1 MEDHNGLD
9 HLGMHFEDQ
18 NAALS
23 AILNNG
29 VEDVEAAFSTLSPAE
44 LKQLEMSVKK
54 LKMQAKVPGGNINS
68 SGMPGSHKSS
78 KLAHHPPALSFIG
91 APDGQHLM
99 QPYGANFSHQGMNGH
114 DDHGLLLHGHHHQ
127 LLDMGHLQD
136 PSLQSPLGG
145 PLIMP
150 AMPMRSHSHH
160 HSTNLPASCP
170 ILEIRDGLEYLM
182 FTYSTKGQQQE
193 YAIKT
198 EIESINIEEIPD
210 DFKAEN
216 CVYPRAFCPRDQYV
230 GNRWEYETAC
240 NDLAWK
246 LTWLNSD
253 VLAGKRGLIQR
264 AVDSYRNRLTEMRS
278 RRVIRQEKLSNGTL
292 RRRTT
297 ETGEIEG
304 TYHSRSGSGLPALPI
319 SPHMAVPMMDASGAG
334 GYPTTKGSKKS
345 RNSKVS
351 LDIAIENINEA
362 DVDEE
367 FKIKNFVYPENWGPE
382 VGASRREY
390 ERECNEIAWKL
401 AYLNKEQLLDKKGR
415 LHKAVEFYRARM
427 EQDRAG
433 IPPAPIQS
441 SGGGRMRKSKSAPGS
456 LTSLGGASES
466 GSGLSFMDS
475 SLQDSGMFDNQKQEE
490 FSAIVANTL
499 QQALSHHDLAGHD
512 LSSVV
517 NDLELN
523 GHGDGTGVYDSFHQH
538 IYDSSNGGF
547 YH

>member
-29 VEDVEAAFSTLSPAE
+29 VEDVEAAFSTLSPAA

-54 LKMQAKVPGGNINS
+54 LKMKTSGPGSAGS
-68 SGMPGSHKSS
+68 SGMLGSHKGA
-78 KLAHHPPALSFIG
+78 KHAHHPPPLSFL
-91 APDGQHLM
+91 AAADGQHLL
-99 QPYGANFSHQGMNGH
+99 QAYGTNFSHPGMNGH
-114 DDHGLLLHGHHHQ
+114 DEHGLMLHGNHHQ
-127 LLDMGHLQD
+127 MLDMSHLQD
-136 PSLQSPLGG
+136 PSLQSSLGG

-150 AMPMRSHSHH
+150 ALSGRSHSHH

-170 ILEIRDGLEYLM
+170 ILEIRDGMEYLM

-198 EIESINIEEIPD
+198 EIENIGLEEIPD

-246 LTWLNSD
+246 LTWINSD

-278 RRVIRQEKLSNGTL
+278 RRVIRQEKLTNGTL

-297 ETGEIEG
+297 ETGELDDG
-304 TYHSRSGSGLPALPI
+304 YHSRSASGLPALPI
-319 SPHMAVPMMDASGAG
+319 SPHMAVPMLDASS
-334 GYPTTKGSKKS
+334 GYATKGAKKS

-351 LDIAIENINEA
+351 LDIAIENINDA

-367 FKIKNFVYPENWGPE
+367 FKIKNFVYSENWGPE

-401 AYLNKEQLLDKKGR
+401 AFLNKEQLADKKGR

-427 EQDRAG
+427 DQDHSG
-433 IPPAPIQS
+433 IPSAQPQS
-441 SGGGRMRKSKSAPGS
+441 GGRMRKSKSAPGS
-456 LTSLGGASES
+456 LASLGGVSETAT
-466 GSGLSFMDS
+466 GLSFIDAG
-475 SLQDSGMFDNQKQEE
+475 LQDSGIFDNQKQEE

-538 IYDSSNGGF
+538 IYDTSNNGF